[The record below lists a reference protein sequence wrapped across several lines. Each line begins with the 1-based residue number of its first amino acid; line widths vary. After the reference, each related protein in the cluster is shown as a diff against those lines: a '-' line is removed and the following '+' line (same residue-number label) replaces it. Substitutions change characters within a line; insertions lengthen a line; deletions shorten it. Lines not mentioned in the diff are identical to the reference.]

1 MAIFPCRPLQS
12 GRHLYRHLPGIITY
26 HSEGHFPCPPAPAP
40 RKPHRPS
47 TPVTGGVTQWCP
59 LCPCK
64 ALTSTQTLGS
74 CLIPSTFSRK
84 IFLLEDPRGGSPGL
98 ALLLGSPSVGDEGCV
113 LTAGSGQQA
122 AVQGLLPA
130 ESSCGNRGSSSLV
143 SCGVNR
149 KPDRVKTVASRCEK
163 ARHSLMRT

>member
-12 GRHLYRHLPGIITY
+12 GRHLYHHLPGIIAY
-26 HSEGHFPCPPAPAP
+26 HSEGSSC
-40 RKPHRPS
+40 PS
-47 TPVTGGVTQWCP
+47 TPEASLSFNSSHWRCP

-64 ALTSTQTLGS
+64 ALTSAQTLGS

-84 IFLLEDPRGGSPGL
+84 TFLPEDPCGGSPGL
-98 ALLLGSPSVGDEGCV
+98 ALLLGSPSVEDEGCV
-113 LTAGSGQQA
+113 LTAGPGQQA
-122 AVQGLLPA
+122 AVQGLLLA
-130 ESSCGNRGSSSLV
+130 VSSCGSEGSSSLV

-149 KPDRVKTVASRCEK
+149 KPDRVKTVASSCEK